1 PGLRRPFTGRC
12 WNALGRAPGK
22 AEEGP
27 GAAAPE
33 ADGGGARRS
42 GASRGSLREQ
52 ASAGPECAFCDGL
65 GRRGCEACGGHGSL
79 VCRACDGMPP
89 LPCPA
94 CGGSGALH
102 TASRPSRARAG
113 ARAAAS
119 PWAPWAGG
127 AARRAGGCRRRARR
141 VLRRPGAPVRGLL
154 RRGLD
159 AVHPLRAGE
168 GLPLAAPRLVAA
180 AARRAGPPRLASCAS
195 PAGAA
200 PEAAE
205 PQW

>member
-168 GLPLAAPRLVAA
+168 GLPLAARRPPRRRRCPPRRAA
-180 AARRAGPPRLASCAS
+180 AARELRLPGGRRPR
-195 PAGAA
+195 GG
-200 PEAAE
+200 
-205 PQW
+205 